1 MPSSTPQPS
10 TGDGSSDRRS
20 TVRRVLLL
28 MAAAAV
34 VIAGVVVMTPESPT
48 DPGPAPDGDAEPEP
62 GPDPAEEPDPAPAPE
77 EDPPPEPEPAPDLDA
92 LGPFPAAELDSS
104 RFDVTLA
111 VNPAEL
117 SEAELHDAL
126 DLAQAV
132 DVTQIEAPATWW
144 YLNRGREPRDY
155 DWSDLDAL
163 MDAAQQRGLRVVLGL
178 TGTPSWVHGREHD
191 GTTPPDEHI
200 WLPPVADDE
209 QLDHWGDFVE
219 DVVERYADRT
229 IFFELWNEPN
239 SESFWLP
246 EPDPGE
252 FASLLRAGYLRAKN
266 VDPEVLIAS
275 GGLSRNDIGYLETLY
290 EVMREM
296 YPDAVDNGHFF
307 DIFGVHPYSQDNAP
321 SSFSEDR
328 VRDTTFGLVDEN
340 FLGFTRMHEVLEREG
355 EGGKPVYLGE
365 YGFSTTE
372 TWMDP
377 VDDQTRASH
386 LQEAYAIAS
395 DYPYVIGLAWYDFLT
410 YNGNAPWAIV
420 DADGQTGAT
429 FEALRQVETS

>member
-1 MPSSTPQPS
+1 MSSPTSQPAAGGGPS
-10 TGDGSSDRRS
+10 GRRP
-20 TVRRVLLL
+20 VVPRLLL
-28 MAAAAV
+28 VAVVAVVVLAAV
-34 VIAGVVVMTPESPT
+34 VIVTPGPSP
-48 DPGPAPDGDAEPEP
+48 DPGPDHDERPERDPDL
-62 GPDPAEEPDPAPAPE
+62 AEEPDPAPAPE
-77 EDPPPEPEPAPDLDA
+77 PPPEPEPEPPPELDE

-104 RFDVTLA
+104 RFDVTLS

-117 SEAELHDAL
+117 SEAELDEAL
-126 DLAQAV
+126 DLAQEV

-178 TGTPSWVHGREHD
+178 TGTPGWVHGHEHD
-191 GTTPPDEHI
+191 GTTPPDETI

-209 QLDHWGDFVE
+209 QLAHWGDFVE

-229 IFFELWNEPN
+229 VFFELWNEPN

-266 VDPEVLIAS
+266 VDPDVVIAS

-290 EVMREM
+290 DVMRAM
-296 YPDAVDNGHFF
+296 YPDAADNGHFF
-307 DIFGVHPYSQDNAP
+307 DIFGVHPYSQDNP
-321 SSFSEDR
+321 PWSVSEDR

-377 VDDQTRASH
+377 VDDQTRAAH

-395 DYPYVIGLAWYDFLT
+395 DYPYIIGLAWYDFLT

-420 DADGQTGAT
+420 DAEGGRSAT

>member
-1 MPSSTPQPS
+1 MSSHPQKRPSGGASA
-10 TGDGSSDRRS
+10 RRPP
-20 TVRRVLLL
+20 VRSLLL
-28 MAAAAV
+28 TLVALAMVVAAV
-34 VIAGVVVMTPESPT
+34 VFVSPEPT
-48 DPGPAPDGDAEPEP
+48 EDPSDEPELAEEPEP
-62 GPDPAEEPDPAPAPE
+62 DGEPDPDDPEPAPE
-77 EDPPPEPEPAPDLDA
+77 EPEPEPSPDLDT
-92 LGPFPAAELDSS
+92 LGPFPAADLDTS
-104 RFDVTLA
+104 RFDVTLS

-117 SEAELHDAL
+117 SVEQLHGAL

-155 DWSDLDAL
+155 DWSDLDEL
-163 MDAAQQRGLRVVLGL
+163 MDAAVERGLRVVLGL
-178 TGTPSWVHGREHD
+178 TGTPGWVHGREQEGETSPVED
-191 GTTPPDEHI
+191 V
-200 WLPPVADDE
+200 WRPPVADDE

-229 IFFELWNEPN
+229 AFFELWNEPN
-239 SESFWLP
+239 SEGFWLP

-266 VDPEVLIAS
+266 VDPDVVIAS

-290 EVMREM
+290 ATMREM

-307 DIFGVHPYSQDNAP
+307 DIFGVHPYSRDNSP
-321 SSFSEDR
+321 SSTSEDR

-340 FLGFTRMHEVLEREG
+340 FLGFTRMYEVLEREG
-355 EGGKPVYLGE
+355 EGNKPVYLGE

-377 VDDQTRASH
+377 VDDQTRADY

-395 DYPYVIGLAWYDFLT
+395 EYPYIVGLAWYDFLT

-420 DADGQTGAT
+420 DAEGRPGAT
-429 FEALRQVETS
+429 FEALGQVETS